1 MPERFF
7 DAPSEAVVPEAALD
21 VSADAPVYGPSVVIA
36 ALDEIEVLVDEAR
49 AVPLS
54 PNVIV
59 NRAGV
64 LDLVAQAREAL
75 PEDLVAADAVV
86 ADADAVL
93 DRADAAAEVTVAEAN
108 AKARAILDEARDKAD
123 TMIREAT
130 EEADRKVTRAGEE
143 ASEIRSRTQK
153 DVEQM
158 LAAAKQEAELA
169 VSQEVV
175 LRTAQDRARSLI
187 YEAQTQASDMRLG
200 ADDYAATAL
209 SQVSQV
215 LTDLLRRTEAGRRTI
230 AERSGFDHTD
240 VNLQS

>member
-1 MPERFF
+1 MPERIY
-7 DAPSEAVVPEAALD
+7 DEPAEAAQP
-21 VSADAPVYGPSVVIA
+21 AAEEGAVYGPSVVIA
-36 ALDEIEVLVDEAR
+36 ALEEIGALVEEAR

-59 NRAGV
+59 NKAGIV
-64 LDLVAQAREAL
+64 DLVSQARQAL

-93 DRADAAAEVTVAEAN
+93 DRADAAAEITVAEAS
-108 AKARAILDEARDKAD
+108 AKARSLLDEARGKAD
-123 TMIREAT
+123 AMLREAT
-130 EEADRKVTRAGEE
+130 DEADRKVTRASEE
-143 ASEIRSRTQK
+143 AVDIRERTQK
-153 DVEQM
+153 EADHILETARAQAAQM
-158 LAAAKQEAELA
+158 
-169 VSQEVV
+169 VSQETV
-175 LRTAQDRARSLI
+175 LRTAEDEAKELLYR
-187 YEAQTQASDMRLG
+187 AQTQASDLRLG

-215 LTDLLRRTEAGRRTI
+215 LSDLVRRTEAGRRTI